1 MWPVSAVSGES
12 AASKPVRSRH
22 SSNMGSDGTAP
33 GHVQSRLAID
43 TDDDDGARGGGPG
56 SPSWD
61 RALHNHSPLAALMRR
76 EFPGGPAAN
85 RPRHLFDDL

>member
-1 MWPVSAVSGES
+1 MALLPGKPLFTSPEASAGFF
-12 AASKPVRSRH
+12 
-22 SSNMGSDGTAP
+22 
-33 GHVQSRLAID
+33 HVQSRLAID
-43 TDDDDGARGGGPG
+43 TDDDDGAHGGGPG